1 MVVRDSEATALAVN
15 SVIFNSAR
23 FIGPAIARV
32 LIAEAGIA
40 AAFAANAV
48 GYIAFRISLGRLRGR
63 PVAPVSAP
71 QGAIRASVEAYAFAS
86 RHPGIGPMLLLFLA
100 TTIGTRGFIELFPG
114 FADSVFARG
123 PQGLSMLTSTV
134 GLGAIFGGIWIVLRP
149 GIAGLASVVLGHT
162 LMMSLAVLAFT
173 ATDPF
178 YP

>member
-1 MVVRDSEATALAVN
+1 MVVRDSEATALAIN

-23 FIGPAIARV
+23 FIGPAIAGV
-32 LIAEAGIA
+32 LIAEIGIA
-40 AAFAANAV
+40 AAFADNAV
-48 GYIAFRISLGRLRGR
+48 GYIAFQISLARLRGL

-123 PQGLSMLTSTV
+123 PHGLSMLTSTV
-134 GLGAIFGGIWIVLRP
+134 RLGAICGCIRMVLRP
-149 GIAGLASVVLGHT
+149 GIARLPSVLPGDT
-162 LMMSLAVLAFT
+162 LR
-173 ATDPF
+173 
-178 YP
+178 